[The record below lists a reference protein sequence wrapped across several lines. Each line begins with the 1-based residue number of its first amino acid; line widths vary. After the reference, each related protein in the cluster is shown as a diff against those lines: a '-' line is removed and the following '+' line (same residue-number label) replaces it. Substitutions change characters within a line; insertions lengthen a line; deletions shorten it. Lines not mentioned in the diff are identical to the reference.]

1 MSEHAVPAFDSEP
14 DADLVEY
21 VVVTMPDVG
30 QLDAVVPTVVH
41 LVETGAISLID
52 VVLLARTRN
61 EVTVT
66 TSCAGEHSKLRAL
79 VDVAD
84 QRLVLS
90 EHDVALAAATLEPAE
105 AALVLL
111 VEDRWATRL
120 ASASRLAG
128 GRLSGGERIIRERVL
143 AALARGRE
151 PATDA
156 ALEPARSAGAG
167 NLLSRAPQPQA
178 VSRLVVD
185 SAAQVSRMATLLEQG
200 VLTHDQYETQRRRAI
215 HD

>member
-1 MSEHAVPAFDSEP
+1 MSEHAVPAFDGEP

-79 VDVAD
+79 IDVAD

-90 EHDVALAAATLEPAE
+90 EHDVALAAAT
-105 AALVLL
+105 
-111 VEDRWATRL
+111 
-120 ASASRLAG
+120 
-128 GRLSGGERIIRERVL
+128 
-143 AALARGRE
+143 
-151 PATDA
+151 
-156 ALEPARSAGAG
+156 
-167 NLLSRAPQPQA
+167 
-178 VSRLVVD
+178 
-185 SAAQVSRMATLLEQG
+185 
-200 VLTHDQYETQRRRAI
+200 
-215 HD
+215 